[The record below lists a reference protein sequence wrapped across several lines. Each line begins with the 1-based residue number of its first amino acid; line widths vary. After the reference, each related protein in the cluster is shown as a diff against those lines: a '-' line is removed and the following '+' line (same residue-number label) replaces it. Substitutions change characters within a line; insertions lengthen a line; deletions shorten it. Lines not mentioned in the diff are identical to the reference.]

1 MKCPV
6 CQARFRGASVCS
18 RCGADLERLMRLS
31 IESWRLRQEARR
43 AVAAGEFSE
52 GFELAGKA
60 QNALGTEAGVALLA
74 VCEWLR
80 G

>member
-1 MKCPV
+1 
-6 CQARFRGASVCS
+6 
-18 RCGADLERLMRLS
+18 MRLS